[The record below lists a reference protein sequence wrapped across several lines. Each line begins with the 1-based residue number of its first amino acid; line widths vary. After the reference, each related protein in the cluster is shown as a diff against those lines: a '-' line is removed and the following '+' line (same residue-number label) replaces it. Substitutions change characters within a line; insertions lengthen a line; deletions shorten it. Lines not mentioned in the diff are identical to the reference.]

1 MSHFYIVLF
10 YKVHT
15 AKHIFAVLLALLV
28 GMWLTLTHAIG
39 ILLYVTGPAKINH
52 VSANYT
58 MLHIHEYLQ
67 FYKEYFYSVSFKRSP
82 IKFCICGKTFSLLV

>member
-39 ILLYVTGPAKINH
+39 ILLYYNDLLFIGT
-52 VSANYT
+52 T
-58 MLHIHEYLQ
+58 
-67 FYKEYFYSVSFKRSP
+67 SFGAEVCG
-82 IKFCICGKTFSLLV
+82 CIMCRA